1 MSKVTPLVL
10 TLAAVST
17 ALAACGRS
25 EVPSE
30 PPPATQPAS
39 AQPEEDR
46 PKDIEEVIARDAAT
60 GSFNFEA
67 YAYDCDGLE
76 VAVRPGDG
84 ELTLILPDRT
94 IVLPQVEAASGA
106 KYAEGDAVFW
116 GKGINSAELTLD
128 GEDTPC
134 QLDRRA
140 TPWVDARA
148 RGAHFRGVGQEPG
161 WQLEIHEDRIVMVYQ
176 YGGRRAVVPNPGVM
190 ADPDQPLR
198 RWQSTTEEH
207 ELLAVVEDRACTDVM
222 SGDTFPATVTVTLD
236 GREYMGCGR
245 DLD

>member
-1 MSKVTPLVL
+1 MPKVVPPVLILVI
-10 TLAAVST
+10 ASA

-25 EVPSE
+25 EVPPE
-30 PPPATQPAS
+30 PPPAAQPAP
-39 AQPEEDR
+39 AQAEQDK
-46 PKDIEEVIARDAAT
+46 PKDIEELIAQQPGS

-76 VAVRPGDG
+76 VTVRPGDG
-84 ELTLILPDRT
+84 ELMVILPDRS

-106 KYAEGDAVFW
+106 KYADGDTAFW
-116 GKGINSAELTLD
+116 GKGINSAQLTLD

-161 WQLEIHEDRIVMVYQ
+161 WQIEMHEDRIVMVYQ
-176 YGGRRAVVPNPGVM
+176 YGERRAVVPNPGVVT
-190 ADPDQPLR
+190 DPDQPVR

-207 ELLAVVEDRACTDVM
+207 ELQAIVEDRSCTDVM
-222 SGDTFPATVTVTLD
+222 SGDTFPTTVKVTLD
-236 GREYMGCGR
+236 GREYLGCGR
-245 DLD
+245 DLE

>member
-1 MSKVTPLVL
+1 MPKVAPTVLVL
-10 TLAAVST
+10 AVASA

-25 EVPSE
+25 EVPPD
-30 PPPATQPAS
+30 PPPATQS
-39 AQPEEDR
+39 AAELAEQDKPR
-46 PKDIEEVIARDAAT
+46 NIEEVVAPESGT

-67 YAYDCDGLE
+67 YAYDCEGLE
-76 VAVRPGDG
+76 VTVRPGDG
-84 ELTLILPDRT
+84 ELTVILPDRS

-106 KYAEGDAVFW
+106 KYADDDAAFW
-116 GKGINSAELTLD
+116 GKGINSAQLTLD
-128 GEDTPC
+128 GEDMPC

-176 YGGRRAVVPNPGVM
+176 YGEKRAVVPNPGVV
-190 ADPDQPLR
+190 ADPDQPMR

-207 ELLAVVEDRACTDVM
+207 ELLATVEDRGCTDVM
-222 SGDTFPATVTVTLD
+222 SGDTFPAKVTVTLD
-236 GREYMGCGR
+236 GRDYRGCGR